1 MLHNKICSC
10 CFYLFNFFL
19 KFFVS
24 LRRGGSIAKSAQEL
38 SLALQDVSWVKGSIA
53 WIIKSYILDNNR
65 DIVHMEWL
73 LELWSGLHCMFFFF
87 YLAEL
92 ASCMYIPAKMKTL
105 TTHSLINWL
114 VIARGQLLCTAAA
127 PNVAGNWTCMVEDP
141 SYLFSSN
148 PEYLIF
154 TCWFVIIG
162 YLSKIMY
169 PYDNFCINTR
179 VSKPS
184 EIWKILS
191 VIRPF

>member
-1 MLHNKICSC
+1 M
-10 CFYLFNFFL
+10 
-19 KFFVS
+19 
-24 LRRGGSIAKSAQEL
+24 
-38 SLALQDVSWVKGSIA
+38 
-53 WIIKSYILDNNR
+53 
-65 DIVHMEWL
+65 
-73 LELWSGLHCMFFFF
+73 FF

-127 PNVAGNWTCMVEDP
+127 PNVAGGWTCTVEDP

-179 VSKPS
+179 VSKPT

-191 VIRPF
+191 VLIYGLSNQFMAWHKGWCEIYVTACIWKKKYCKLNLLVLVINSHFSSNYICCWLD